1 MNKRLVWVVFAAL
14 LAGCS
19 STPAEMPRQPKP
31 EQSPSKGGCY
41 QAGWQAETAPVINKR
56 QGQEAL
62 ERYDPEAQPPGGGC
76 P

>member
-1 MNKRLVWVVFAAL
+1 MNKRFASFALAGL

-19 STPAEMPRQPKP
+19 STPAEVPPQPTP
-31 EQSPSKGGCY
+31 DQSPSKGGCY

-62 ERYDPEAQPPGGGC
+62 ERYDPENQAPGSGC